1 MFYKFMQQSLL
12 RALSGALLAIV
23 AMASLAMPSL
33 AQNSALL
40 GTELT
45 VLGSNPKASS
55 DGMIPAWTGGLTQPP
70 AGYKKG
76 ASHIDPYA
84 DDRPLFI
91 ISADNMEQYAD
102 RLAAGTQALL
112 KKYPS
117 FKMPIYQSRRSCA
130 LPQFVYEETRKNAD
144 RAKLVEDGN
153 DIANARIGVPFPV
166 PQSPIEIYWNHN
178 FHYHGYRY
186 SARTVGGTIYPNGN
200 WTRVARHDKRYNFYA
215 NPQASF
221 DDIGNKQF
229 YWMGTWSSPPR
240 FNGMGFS
247 MVNTINQVEKPRYG
261 FFYRPDQ
268 RKVVRSTPAATTHD
282 GPLSTSNGLR
292 NNNNMFVF
300 SGAPDRFNWTL
311 KGKRELFV
319 PYNAY
324 KASQQ
329 GIDPKTLLTPH
340 HLNADFLR
348 YELHR
353 VWEIEAVGKP
363 RTNPAFQKRVFYA
376 DEDSWIFLH
385 SDLYDKNDALV
396 RVHQVFTKN
405 YYETPACVFEF
416 DVIYDL
422 PSGMYNID
430 HAKFED
436 GPANLDDP
444 DIDKRIFGSSA
455 LRRAVAR

>member
-1 MFYKFMQQSLL
+1 MLYKFSKQLPL
-12 RALSGALLAIV
+12 KALLVGAAV
-23 AMASLAMPSL
+23 AGLSLPTL
-33 AQNSALL
+33 AQNSTLL

-45 VLGSNPKASS
+45 VLGSNPKASK
-55 DGMIPAWTGGLTQPP
+55 DGMIPAWTGGITKPP
-70 AGYKKG
+70 AGYQKG
-76 ASHIDPYA
+76 GDHIDPYA
-84 DDRPLFI
+84 NDNVLFTI
-91 ISADNMEQYAD
+91 TAANMDKYAD
-102 RLAAGTQALL
+102 RLAPGIQALL
-112 KKYPS
+112 KKYPNN
-117 FKMPIYQSRRSCA
+117 FKMPVYPSRRSCA
-130 LPQFVYEETRKNAD
+130 LPEFVYEETRKNAD

-153 DIANARIGVPFPV
+153 DIANARVGVPFPV
-166 PQSPIEIYWNHN
+166 PQSPVEIYWNHN
-178 FHYHGYRY
+178 FHYHGHRLN
-186 SARTVGGTIYPNGN
+186 AQTVGGTIYPNGN
-200 WTRVARHDKRYNFYA
+200 WTRVSRHDKRYNFYA
-215 NPQASF
+215 DPQASF
-221 DDIGNKQF
+221 ADIGNKQF
-229 YWMGTWSSPPR
+229 YWMGTWSAPAR

-261 FFYRPDQ
+261 FFFRPDQ

-300 SGAPDRFNWTL
+300 SGSPDRFNWTL
-311 KGKRELFV
+311 KGKRELYV

-324 KASQQ
+324 KASNTEVDAKQ
-329 GIDPKTLLTPH
+329 LLKPYAP
-340 HLNADFLR
+340 NPDFLR

-363 RTNPAFQKRVFYA
+363 KTNPAFQKRVFYA

-385 SDLYDKNDALV
+385 SDLYDKNDSLV
-396 RVHQVFTKN
+396 RVHQAFTKN

-422 PSGMYNID
+422 ASGMYNID

-455 LRRAVAR
+455 LRRAVSR